1 MFPDLSEKPLNTEI
15 DQHMQNIYK
24 LKGQN
29 LFILEQSLKL
39 AKEIVEECRKK
50 ELLILKYKK
59 P

>member
-39 AKEIVEECRKK
+39 AKEIVEEMQKK
-50 ELLILKYKK
+50 GAS
-59 P
+59 